1 MFTKILKMNRFAP
14 IIAVIVL
21 FCSCRHKTEETIV
34 DRLLAGMTIEE
45 KIGQLN
51 CPIGF
56 DLYTKADDSVFTN
69 GKFDS
74 LNAGFPFGSLYA
86 PFRADPWSQ
95 KTIETGL
102 NAQQS
107 KAFANKLQTD
117 GIPYFLFEECPHG
130 HMAIGA
136 TVFPTGIGMASTW
149 DRELINEV
157 GKIVGYEIKESG
169 GNVGLGPVLDIARDP
184 RWSRVE
190 ETFGEDHY
198 LSGELGL
205 AYTRGI
211 QTFVPTVLKHFAA
224 YGIPQGGHN
233 GDESHVGTNRLM
245 TDYIANFEKVVKG
258 GAFGIM
264 TSYNAID
271 GVPCTSNRWLLN
283 DVLRNEWGFDGP
295 VISDLGSIWGLQSQ
309 HHVAEDQVEAAA
321 LALNAGVDIDLGGSN
336 YNGYLLEA
344 YRKKLVSEATID
356 NAVRR
361 VLNAKMRLGLFN
373 NNGSETNGTFDRQS
387 IARKAAAE
395 SIVLLKNDG
404 TLPLKKDIRR
414 IAVIGPNA
422 DNVYNQIGDYSAPQ
436 PDGKAITVLEG
447 IRQAVSAS
455 TQVDYVRGCMISNT
469 LHSDIEEA
477 VRVAQK
483 ADAVVLVVG
492 GSSARDFKTSYIE
505 TGAARVDDLPSDME
519 CGEGCDR
526 LSLNLLGHQEKLLS
540 ALADTHKPLI
550 VVYIEGRP
558 LNKNLADEKANAL
571 LTAWY
576 PGEQGGNAVADV
588 LFGDCNPA
596 GRLPVSVPRHEGQI
610 PVFYSAK
617 QPNRYIEG
625 EGTPLFAFGYGLS
638 YTEFEYS
645 NLEVE
650 LKNNISTEYN
660 ENETVATVTCTVS
673 NVGER
678 DGDEV
683 VQLYVRDKVASV
695 SPAERL
701 LKGFERVHI
710 AKGGSAETSFNLT
723 QRDLAT
729 YNNGW
734 SLERG
739 EFDIM
744 VGAASN
750 DIRLSET
757 ITLR

>member
-1 MFTKILKMNRFAP
+1 MNKSTAA
-14 IIAVIVL
+14 IISIAL
-21 FCSCRHKTEETIV
+21 FCSCQHKTSESAV
-34 DRLLAGMTIEE
+34 DRLLADMTIEE

-56 DLYTKADDSVFTN
+56 SLYTKTGDSVFTN
-69 GKFDS
+69 GRFDS
-74 LNAGFPFGSLYA
+74 LNTKFPFGSLYA

-102 NAQQS
+102 DAKQS
-107 KAFANKLQTD
+107 KSFADKLQTNK
-117 GIPYFLFEECPHG
+117 IPYLLFEECPHG
-130 HMAIGA
+130 HMALGA

-149 DRELINEV
+149 DRKLINTV
-157 GKIVGYEIKESG
+157 GKVVGCEIKESG

-190 ETFGEDHY
+190 ETFGEDPF

-205 AYTRGI
+205 SYTRGI
-211 QTFVPTVLKHFAA
+211 QTFVPAVLKHFAV
-224 YGIPQGGHN
+224 YGIPMGGHN
-233 GDESHVGTNRLM
+233 GDESQVGTNRLM
-245 TDYIANFEKVVKG
+245 TDYISNFEKVIKG

-264 TSYNAID
+264 TSYNAVD
-271 GVPCTSNRWLLN
+271 GVPCTSNKWLLN
-283 DVLRNEWGFDGP
+283 DVLRNRWGFDGP

-344 YRKKLVSEATID
+344 YRKNMVSEATI
-356 NAVRR
+356 NNSVRR
-361 VLNAKMRLGLFN
+361 VLNAKMNLGLFDN
-373 NNGSETNGTFDRQS
+373 DDSETTEAFDKQS

-404 TLPLKKDIRR
+404 VLPLNKDIRR

-436 PDGKAITVLEG
+436 PDGKVITVLKG

-469 LHSDIEEA
+469 LHSDIDEA
-477 VRVAQK
+477 VRVAKK

-492 GSSARDFKTSYIE
+492 GSSARDFKTSYME

-526 LSLNLLGHQEKLLS
+526 LSLNLLGHQENLLS
-540 ALADTHKPLI
+540 ALADTHKPMI
-550 VVYIEGRP
+550 VIYIEGRP
-558 LNKNLADEKANAL
+558 LNKNLANEKANAL

-588 LFGDCNPA
+588 LFGNCNPA
-596 GRLPVSVPRHEGQI
+596 GRLPISVPRHEGQI
-610 PVFYSAK
+610 PVYYSAK

-645 NLEVE
+645 SLKVE
-650 LKNNISTEYN
+650 ISDTISTGYN
-660 ENETVATVTCTVS
+660 EIETVAIVSCTIS
-673 NVGER
+673 NIGER

-683 VQLYVRDKVASV
+683 VQLYVRDRVSTV

-701 LKGFERVHI
+701 LKGFERVNI
-710 AKGGSAETSFNLT
+710 PKGDSAGLTFRLT

-744 VGAASN
+744 IGAASN

-757 ITLR
+757 ITIR